1 MADLSREARNSV
13 ALQREVFRLAEHE
26 HGLSIAILAR
36 TRDIAVSTIKGWR
49 DGSVMP
55 VWAIGELRLPDDLTS
70 MLLDPWS
77 KHIGSN
83 ERDSGDLDALEVEA
97 SGVVHEIAKAKRD
110 KVVTPQERA
119 RIACMARQMVPTAR
133 AVAAA

>member
-1 MADLSREARNSV
+1 MADLSQAARNSV

-26 HGLSIAILAR
+26 HGLSIAVLAR
-36 TRDIAVSTIKGWR
+36 TRGIGSSTIRGWR
-49 DGSVMP
+49 DGAVMP

-77 KHIGSN
+77 KHIGTN
-83 ERDSGDLDALEVEA
+83 EIEDGDLDALEVEA

-119 RIACMARQMVPTAR
+119 KIGGLVRQMIPTAR
-133 AVAAA
+133 AVAA